1 MANPA
6 AEFLEAR
13 DFLLAHRT
21 DYEIAWRDFHWP
33 KVDEFNWALD
43 YFDVM
48 AKGNGRTALWIVEES
63 GPEVQLSFAEV
74 SERSNRVA
82 NYLRGAGVGRGDR
95 ILIMLGNEV
104 ALWETLL
111 AASKLGA
118 VVIPAATLLAPED
131 LEDRLDRGAVR
142 HVIVGAAH
150 TGKFA

>member
-6 AEFLEAR
+6 AEFLAAR

-21 DYEIAWRDFHWP
+21 DYETARRGFHWP

-43 YFDVM
+43 YIDVM
-48 AKGNGRTALWIVEES
+48 AKGNERTALWIVEES
-63 GPEVQLSFAEV
+63 GPEVRLSFAEV

-95 ILIMLGNEV
+95 ILVMLGNEP

-111 AASKLGA
+111 YSRA
-118 VVIPAATLLAPED
+118 
-131 LEDRLDRGAVR
+131 
-142 HVIVGAAH
+142 
-150 TGKFA
+150 